1 MNRLCQITGLSRAG
15 YYRFRG
21 RHNSRQGDMTLRNQ
35 IHIAHF
41 AAGIQR
47 SAVANSRISLRKNS
61 KPIFRL
67 PLSLG
72 LDRE

>member
-1 MNRLCQITGLSRAG
+1 MFRLENKRAAWGLVLSKC
-15 YYRFRG
+15 
-21 RHNSRQGDMTLRNQ
+21 
-35 IHIAHF
+35 IAHF

-61 KPIFRL
+61 EPIFRL